1 MIKWWSQSTLVSI
14 FPFRLNEKIILSSTR
29 CPWGYE
35 ERIILVFLRR
45 IWIIYFNFL
54 FTYFLIIFSHC
65 NHFFFPL
72 LYTVRFNCMFCKF
85 TESAA
90 KWSHLFLFGLLVETS
105 KQQQNQTHTH
115 TREKKKYKNQQCYRI
130 IQKKENS
137 ALPVK
142 IFQLGR
148 GSIPCPFA

>member
-1 MIKWWSQSTLVSI
+1 
-14 FPFRLNEKIILSSTR
+14 
-29 CPWGYE
+29 
-35 ERIILVFLRR
+35 
-45 IWIIYFNFL
+45 
-54 FTYFLIIFSHC
+54 
-65 NHFFFPL
+65 
-72 LYTVRFNCMFCKF
+72 MFCKF

-142 IFQLGR
+142 IFQLGI
-148 GSIPCPFA
+148 GSIPYPFA